1 MDNIEKLK
9 ELSMN
14 DIVDIS
20 NISFNKKL
28 NKKERIIDYI
38 NKIKNPYCYK
48 CNGYKVILVF
58 DEEENSVSLEEIL
71 VKNIDVIKRLS
82 FNKKI

>member
-1 MDNIEKLK
+1 MNNIEKLK
-9 ELSMN
+9 ELPMN

-20 NISFNKKL
+20 NIAL
-28 NKKERIIDYI
+28 NKRLDKRERMREYI

-82 FNKKI
+82 K

>member
-1 MDNIEKLK
+1 MNNIEKLK
-9 ELSMN
+9 ELPMN

-20 NISFNKKL
+20 NIAL
-28 NKKERIIDYI
+28 NKRLDKRERMREYI

-58 DEEENSVSLEEIL
+58 DEEENSISLEEIL
-71 VKNIDVIKRLS
+71 IKNIDIIKKLS
-82 FNKKI
+82 K

>member
-1 MDNIEKLK
+1 MINREKLK
-9 ELSMN
+9 ELPMN

-20 NISFNKKL
+20 NISFNKRL
-28 NKKERIIDYI
+28 DKKERMIDYI

-58 DEEENSVSLEEIL
+58 FEEENSISLVEIL
-71 VKNIDVIKRLS
+71 IKNVDGIKKLS
-82 FNKKI
+82 K

>member
-1 MDNIEKLK
+1 MNNIEKLK
-9 ELSMN
+9 ELPMN

-20 NISFNKKL
+20 NISL
-28 NKKERIIDYI
+28 NKRLDKRERMVDYI

-58 DEEENSVSLEEIL
+58 DEEENSISLEEIL
-71 VKNIDVIKRLS
+71 IKNVDVIKKLS
-82 FNKKI
+82 K

>member
-1 MDNIEKLK
+1 MNNIEKLK
-9 ELSMN
+9 ELPMN

-20 NISFNKKL
+20 NISFNKRL
-28 NKKERIIDYI
+28 DKKERMIDYI

-58 DEEENSVSLEEIL
+58 DEEENSISLEEIL
-71 VKNIDVIKRLS
+71 IKNVDVIKKLS
-82 FNKKI
+82 K

>member
-1 MDNIEKLK
+1 MNNIEKLK
-9 ELSMN
+9 ELPMN

-20 NISFNKKL
+20 NIAL
-28 NKKERIIDYI
+28 NKRLDKRERMREYI

-58 DEEENSVSLEEIL
+58 DEEENSISLEEIL
-71 VKNIDVIKRLS
+71 IKNVDVIKKLS
-82 FNKKI
+82 K